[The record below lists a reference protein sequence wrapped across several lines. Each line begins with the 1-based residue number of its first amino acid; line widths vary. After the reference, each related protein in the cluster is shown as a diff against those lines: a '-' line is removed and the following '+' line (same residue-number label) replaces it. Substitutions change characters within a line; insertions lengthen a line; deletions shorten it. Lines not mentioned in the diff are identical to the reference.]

1 MFRTA
6 NYVDN
11 NCLRCGKTVYPTD
24 KIGPLKDFTFFHSG
38 CFRCVECSS
47 KLTLKTYYNN
57 QHSQTDK
64 EVYCSQHVP
73 KIGPGKFDGDSIG
86 IKVAL
91 NAPKSSMHVNEQIRP
106 GGKSS
111 IDADAIGI
119 RHNIEQSH
127 KKESERKES
136 HNGNEE
142 EKPIQKKSITQQL
155 NEHRWGQFD
164 SSALHIQHALKATEV
179 QRKYSKPHEQPIE
192 TYLDREE
199 QVELEAKHKE
209 EEDRLYKQ
217 FIEQRDREAK
227 KVVNSVQEEWELEL
241 EKMTS
246 KFEKEMGKKTKNGE
260 DVKLLTIKHNK
271 EKDEVKKNLT
281 IKRDKKKEL
290 AQRKLLEQERAETAA
305 LVEKHSQEMMLLI
318 TEKRANYLETEA
330 NGDTQMTSNYPSQ
343 PPPPG
348 PPAFAKIEIY
358 KDPDEFAE
366 VDTRAITVAQEDQK
380 TFTDLVRQLV
390 AGCANDVEKARAI
403 FRWITVKN
411 LNSLMFEDVSGGDT
425 PLGLLRGIKFGTESY
440 HVLFKRLCSYAGLH
454 CVVIKGYSKSAGY
467 QPGVKFEDNRF
478 RNSWN
483 AVYVAGAWRFV
494 QCNWGARHLVNAK
507 EVPKPGKAKSD
518 SLRYEYDDHYFLT
531 DPKEFIYEFYP
542 LQSEW
547 QLLKNPITLAEF
559 EELPF
564 VRSLFFR
571 YQLSFPSD
579 NMKSVMPT
587 DSTGATTIRLEM
599 PSHMQ
604 NSLIFHYN
612 LKFYGKDTDNYEG
625 ISLKRFVM
633 QDDYEGIS
641 LKRFAMQSV
650 VGNVVAFRVH
660 APCSGALLLD
670 IFANAVTPQE
680 YLTGEPMKFKSVCK
694 FKIVC
699 DDLQTVMVPL
709 PDCASGEWGPAKANR
724 LFGLVP
730 VSHEDALVFAHS
742 NNLDI
747 TFRMTR
753 ALTDFMATLHK
764 NGTEEKKLSKYVS
777 HRIQGNN
784 VTLTVVFPEEGQY
797 GMDIY
802 TREVANTNGNGNAV
816 EHDSE
821 KHLLTHCCKYLINF
835 STQARR

>member
-38 CFRCVECSS
+38 CFRCTECSS

-73 KIGPGKFDGDSIG
+73 KIGPGKFDGESIG

-91 NAPKSSMHVNEQIRP
+91 NAPKTSMHVNEQIRP

-111 IDADAIGI
+111 MDADAIGI
-119 RHNIEQSH
+119 RSHLSQSSQLSQSH
-127 KKESERKES
+127 KESQNAQ
-136 HNGNEE
+136 NGNEKE
-142 EKPIQKKSITQQL
+142 ETVQKKSITQQL

-164 SSALHIQHALKATEV
+164 SSALHIQHALKATVV

-199 QVELEAKHKE
+199 QVQLEAKHKE

-227 KVVNSVQEEWELEL
+227 KVVNNVQEEWEVEL

-246 KFEKEMGKKTKNGE
+246 KFEKELGQKKGKNE
-260 DVKLLTIKHNK
+260 DIKLLTIKHNK

-290 AQRKLLEQERAETAA
+290 AQRKLLESERAATAA

-318 TEKRANYLETEA
+318 TEKRATYLETEA
-330 NGDTQMTSNYPSQ
+330 NGDTQHMASEYPAQ

-366 VDTRAITVAQEDQK
+366 VDARAISVAQEDQK

-390 AGCANDVEKARAI
+390 QGCANDVEKARAI

-411 LNSLMFEDVSGGDT
+411 LNSLMFEDVDGGDT

-547 QLLKNPITLAEF
+547 QLLRDQITLAEF

-612 LKFYGKDTDNYEG
+612 LKFYGKDMDNYEG
-625 ISLKRFVM
+625 ISLKRFV
-633 QDDYEGIS
+633 
-641 LKRFAMQSV
+641 MQSV

-730 VSHEDALVFAHS
+730 VSHEDALVFGHS

-802 TREVANTNGNGNAV
+802 TREVANTNGNSGNAV
-816 EHDSE
+816 EQDSE

-835 STQARR
+835 STQARRS

>member
-1 MFRTA
+1 
-6 NYVDN
+6 
-11 NCLRCGKTVYPTD
+11 
-24 KIGPLKDFTFFHSG
+24 
-38 CFRCVECSS
+38 
-47 KLTLKTYYNN
+47 
-57 QHSQTDK
+57 
-64 EVYCSQHVP
+64 
-73 KIGPGKFDGDSIG
+73 
-86 IKVAL
+86 
-91 NAPKSSMHVNEQIRP
+91 
-106 GGKSS
+106 
-111 IDADAIGI
+111 
-119 RHNIEQSH
+119 
-127 KKESERKES
+127 
-136 HNGNEE
+136 
-142 EKPIQKKSITQQL
+142 
-155 NEHRWGQFD
+155 
-164 SSALHIQHALKATEV
+164 
-179 QRKYSKPHEQPIE
+179 
-192 TYLDREE
+192 
-199 QVELEAKHKE
+199 
-209 EEDRLYKQ
+209 
-217 FIEQRDREAK
+217 
-227 KVVNSVQEEWELEL
+227 
-241 EKMTS
+241 
-246 KFEKEMGKKTKNGE
+246 
-260 DVKLLTIKHNK
+260 
-271 EKDEVKKNLT
+271 
-281 IKRDKKKEL
+281 
-290 AQRKLLEQERAETAA
+290 
-305 LVEKHSQEMMLLI
+305 
-318 TEKRANYLETEA
+318 
-330 NGDTQMTSNYPSQ
+330 
-343 PPPPG
+343 
-348 PPAFAKIEIY
+348 
-358 KDPDEFAE
+358 
-366 VDTRAITVAQEDQK
+366 
-380 TFTDLVRQLV
+380 
-390 AGCANDVEKARAI
+390 
-403 FRWITVKN
+403 
-411 LNSLMFEDVSGGDT
+411 MFEDVSGGDT

-633 QDDYEGIS
+633 Q
-641 LKRFAMQSV
+641 SV

-802 TREVANTNGNGNAV
+802 TREVATTNGNGNAV
-816 EHDSE
+816 DHDSE